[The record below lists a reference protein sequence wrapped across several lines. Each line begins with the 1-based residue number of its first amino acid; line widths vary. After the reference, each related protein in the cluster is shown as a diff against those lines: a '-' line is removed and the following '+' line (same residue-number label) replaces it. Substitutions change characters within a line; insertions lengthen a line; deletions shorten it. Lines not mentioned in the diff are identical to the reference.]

1 MSAQRTDWLHD
12 SAKLNFDLDGG
23 LHKLAEY
30 SHDRELAYEG
40 GGAGAAKVL
49 REDVEASGA
58 EVLLNTR
65 ASELIT
71 DETGAVVGVQAADE
85 KTEYTINAKAVL
97 LATGGYGNN
106 KDLLN
111 EEMKSALYYGPAS
124 STGDGIVMATAEN
137 VKAATRLMEYGK
149 RYPNG
154 IEVSEGIAKST
165 IAGQHRGLQRK
176 RNSDQQGR
184 SARRQ

>member
-1 MSAQRTDWLHD
+1 MANGANLNVPELIQLYAENVGATTDWLHD

-71 DETGAVVGVQAADE
+71 DETGAVVGNPDLTLGYLTDDTQPLEHPAAE
-85 KTEYTINAKAVL
+85 
-97 LATGGYGNN
+97 
-106 KDLLN
+106 
-111 EEMKSALYYGPAS
+111 
-124 STGDGIVMATAEN
+124 
-137 VKAATRLMEYGK
+137 
-149 RYPNG
+149 
-154 IEVSEGIAKST
+154 
-165 IAGQHRGLQRK
+165 
-176 RNSDQQGR
+176 
-184 SARRQ
+184 